1 MADTNGRR
9 AALLTALEGRSY
21 IVRNGSGAMA
31 LKIVMFSDYI
41 CPFCYVGFET
51 MRRLKPEFDFDL
63 EWRGFQIHPE
73 WPAEGI
79 PIDKALETVAPTS
92 RVALWKRISAMAE
105 AVGFSMKPPTVLTN
119 SRAALAATEFAR
131 ESGRD
136 EALEER
142 IYRAY
147 FNEGVNIG
155 DAETVAR
162 LAAEAGLDSGE
173 VADAIKSPKYEM
185 RLKNNS
191 LAAHQRGVSGVP
203 TFFFGEFPLVGA
215 QSPNAVRTILK
226 RATEKFAS

>member
-1 MADTNGRR
+1 
-9 AALLTALEGRSY
+9 
-21 IVRNGSGAMA
+21 MA

-51 MRRLKPEFDFDL
+51 VRRLKPEFNFEL

-73 WPAEGI
+73 LPAEGI
-79 PIDKALETVAPTS
+79 SADREHSNPDA
-92 RVALWKRISAMAE
+92 RRALWERISAMAE
-105 AVGFSMKPPTVLTN
+105 VVGFSMRPPAVLTN

-147 FNEGVNIG
+147 FGEGLNIG
-155 DAETVAR
+155 DPAIVAR
-162 LAAEAGLDSGE
+162 LGTEAGLDSAE

-191 LAAHQRGVSGVP
+191 LAAHQRGVNGVP
-203 TFFFGEFPLVGA
+203 TFFIGEFPLVGA
-215 QSPNAVRTILK
+215 QSPDAMRAILK
-226 RATEKFAS
+226 RAQERFDT

>member
-1 MADTNGRR
+1 
-9 AALLTALEGRSY
+9 
-21 IVRNGSGAMA
+21 MA

-41 CPFCYVGFET
+41 CPFCYIGFET
-51 MRRLKPEFDFDL
+51 VRRLKPEFNFEL
-63 EWRGFQIHPE
+63 EWRGFQIHPD

-79 PIDKALETVAPTS
+79 PSDHARETSDPVS
-92 RVALWKRISAMAE
+92 RRALWKRISAMAD
-105 AVGFSMKPPTVLTN
+105 AVGFSMRPPAVLTN

-147 FNEGVNIG
+147 FNDGLNIG
-155 DAETVAR
+155 DPAVVAR
-162 LAAEAGLDSGE
+162 LGSEAGLDSAE
-173 VADAIKSPKYEM
+173 VTDAIKSPKYEM

-203 TFFFGEFPLVGA
+203 TFFIGEYPLVGA
-215 QSPNAVRTILK
+215 QSPNAMRSILK
-226 RATEKFAS
+226 RATERFDN

>member
-1 MADTNGRR
+1 
-9 AALLTALEGRSY
+9 
-21 IVRNGSGAMA
+21 MA

-51 MRRLKPEFDFDL
+51 VRRLKSEFNFEL
-63 EWRGFQIHPE
+63 EWRGFQIHPD

-79 PIDKALETVAPTS
+79 PADHARENSNPDA
-92 RVALWKRISAMAE
+92 RRALWERISAMAE
-105 AVGFSMKPPTVLTN
+105 VVGFSMSPPSIYTN

-147 FNEGVNIG
+147 FGEGLNIG
-155 DAETVAR
+155 DPAVVAR
-162 LAAEAGLDSGE
+162 LGSEAGLDSAE

-191 LAAHQRGVSGVP
+191 LAAHQRGVNGVP
-203 TFFFGEFPLVGA
+203 TFFIGEFPLVGA
-215 QSPNAVRTILK
+215 QSPDAMRAILK
-226 RATEKFAS
+226 RATERFDT

>member
-1 MADTNGRR
+1 
-9 AALLTALEGRSY
+9 
-21 IVRNGSGAMA
+21 MA

-51 MRRLKPEFDFDL
+51 IRRLKPEFDFQF
-63 EWRGFQIHPE
+63 EWRGFQIHPD

-79 PIDKALETVAPTS
+79 PADKLREMGDAAS
-92 RVALWKRISAMAE
+92 RQATWQRISAMAD
-105 AVGFSMKPPTVLTN
+105 AVGFSMKPPAVLTN

-147 FNEGVNIG
+147 FNDGENIG
-155 DAETVAR
+155 DAGVVAR
-162 LAAEAGLDSGE
+162 LAGEAGLDAAG

-191 LAAHQRGVSGVP
+191 LAANQRGVSGVP
-203 TFFFGEFPLVGA
+203 TFFIGEYPLVGA
-215 QSPNAVRTILK
+215 QSVDAMRAIIK
-226 RATEKFAS
+226 RATERFAS

>member
-1 MADTNGRR
+1 MG
-9 AALLTALEGRSY
+9 
-21 IVRNGSGAMA
+21 

-51 MRRLKPEFDFDL
+51 MRRLKHEFDIEL
-63 EWRGFQIHPE
+63 EWRGFQIHPD

-79 PIDKALETVAPTS
+79 PAAQARETPDPAS
-92 RVALWKRISAMAE
+92 RVALWERIGAMAD
-105 AVGFSMKPPTVLTN
+105 AVGFSIKPPAMLTN

-147 FNEGVNIG
+147 FNDGVNIG
-155 DAETVAR
+155 DAQIVAR
-162 LAAEAGLDSGE
+162 LAGEAGLDAVE

-203 TFFFGEFPLVGA
+203 TFFIGEYPLVGA
-215 QSPNAVRTILK
+215 QSLDAMRSILK
-226 RATEKFAS
+226 RATERFAS

>member
-1 MADTNGRR
+1 
-9 AALLTALEGRSY
+9 
-21 IVRNGSGAMA
+21 MA

-51 MRRLKPEFDFDL
+51 MRKLKPEFDFQL

-73 WPAEGI
+73 WPAQGI
-79 PIDKALETVAPTS
+79 PADRALGTIDPAS

-105 AVGFSMKPPTVLTN
+105 AVGFSMKPPAVLTD

-147 FNEGVNIG
+147 FNDGANIG
-155 DAETVAR
+155 DAQTVAR
-162 LAAEAGLDSGE
+162 LAAETGLDSGE
-173 VADAIKSPKYEM
+173 VADAIKSPRYEM

-203 TFFFGEFPLVGA
+203 TFFIGEFPLVGA
-215 QSPNAVRTILK
+215 QSLDAMRAILK
-226 RATEKFAS
+226 RASERFPG

>member
-1 MADTNGRR
+1 
-9 AALLTALEGRSY
+9 
-21 IVRNGSGAMA
+21 MA

-51 MRRLKPEFDFDL
+51 IRRLKPEFDFQL
-63 EWRGFQIHPE
+63 EWRGFQIHPD
-73 WPAEGI
+73 WPAQGI
-79 PIDKALETVAPTS
+79 AADKLREAGDGAS
-92 RVALWKRISAMAE
+92 RVALWERIRAMAA

-131 ESGRD
+131 ESGGD

-147 FNEGVNIG
+147 FNDGENIG
-155 DAETVAR
+155 DAGIVTR
-162 LAAEAGLDSGE
+162 LAGEAGLDAGE

-203 TFFFGEFPLVGA
+203 TFFIGEYPLVGA
-215 QSPNAVRTILK
+215 QSVDAMRAILK
-226 RATEKFAS
+226 RATERFAS

>member
-1 MADTNGRR
+1 MP
-9 AALLTALEGRSY
+9 
-21 IVRNGSGAMA
+21 

-51 MRRLKPEFDFDL
+51 MRRLKPEFDFEL
-63 EWRGFQIHPE
+63 EWRGFQIHPD

-79 PIDKALETVAPTS
+79 PADKARAAGDAAS
-92 RVALWKRISAMAE
+92 RQALWKRIAAMAE
-105 AVGFSMKPPTVLTN
+105 AVGFSMKPPAVLTN

-147 FNEGVNIG
+147 FNDGENIG
-155 DAETVAR
+155 DAGVVAR
-162 LAAEAGLDSGE
+162 LAGEAGLDARE
-173 VADAIKSPKYEM
+173 AADAIKSPKYEM

-203 TFFFGEFPLVGA
+203 TFFIGDFPLVGA
-215 QSPNAVRTILK
+215 QSLDATRAILQ
-226 RATEKFAS
+226 RATERFGRGDPCTQY

>member
-1 MADTNGRR
+1 MG
-9 AALLTALEGRSY
+9 
-21 IVRNGSGAMA
+21 

-51 MRRLKPEFDFDL
+51 MRRLKHEFDILL
-63 EWRGFQIHPE
+63 EWRGFQIHPD

-79 PIDKALETVAPTS
+79 PAAQARETGDAAS
-92 RVALWKRISAMAE
+92 RVALWERISAMAE
-105 AVGFSMKPPTVLTN
+105 AVGFSIKPPAVLTN

-147 FNEGVNIG
+147 FNDGVNIG
-155 DAETVAR
+155 DAQIVAR
-162 LAAEAGLDSGE
+162 LAGEAGLDAVE

-203 TFFFGEFPLVGA
+203 TFFIGEYPLVGA
-215 QSPNAVRTILK
+215 QSLDAMRSILK
-226 RATEKFAS
+226 RATERFAS

>member
-1 MADTNGRR
+1 
-9 AALLTALEGRSY
+9 
-21 IVRNGSGAMA
+21 MA

-51 MRRLKPEFDFDL
+51 IRRLKPEFDFQL
-63 EWRGFQIHPE
+63 EWRGFQIHPD

-79 PIDKALETVAPTS
+79 PADKLREAGDAAS
-92 RVALWKRISAMAE
+92 RQATWERITAMAD
-105 AVGFSMKPPTVLTN
+105 AVGFSMKPPKVLTN

-147 FNEGVNIG
+147 FNDGENIG
-155 DAETVAR
+155 DVGVVVRLAGEAR
-162 LAAEAGLDSGE
+162 LDAGE

-191 LAAHQRGVSGVP
+191 LAANQRGVSGVP
-203 TFFFGEFPLVGA
+203 TFFIGEYPLVGA
-215 QSPNAVRTILK
+215 QSVDAMRAILK
-226 RATEKFAS
+226 RATERLAS

>member
-1 MADTNGRR
+1 
-9 AALLTALEGRSY
+9 
-21 IVRNGSGAMA
+21 MA

-51 MRRLKPEFDFDL
+51 IRQLKPEFDFQL
-63 EWRGFQIHPE
+63 EWRGFQIHPD

-79 PIDKALETVAPTS
+79 PAEKFREAGDSASRQET
-92 RVALWKRISAMAE
+92 WKRIVAMAD
-105 AVGFSMKPPTVLTN
+105 AVGFSIKPPTMITN

-131 ESGRD
+131 ESGHD
-136 EALEER
+136 ERLEER

-147 FNEGVNIG
+147 FNDGENIG
-155 DAETVAR
+155 DAAVVAR
-162 LAAEAGLDSGE
+162 LANEAGLDAGE

-203 TFFFGEFPLVGA
+203 TFFIGEYPLVGA
-215 QSPNAVRTILK
+215 QSLDAMRSILK
-226 RATEKFAS
+226 RATERFAS